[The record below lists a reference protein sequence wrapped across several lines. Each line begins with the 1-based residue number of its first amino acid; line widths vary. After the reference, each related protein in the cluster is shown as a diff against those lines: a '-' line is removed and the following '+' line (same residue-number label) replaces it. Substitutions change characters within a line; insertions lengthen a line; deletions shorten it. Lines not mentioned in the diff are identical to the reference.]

1 MSLLDKM
8 KSAAQDA
15 ATAAKKGA
23 AQVKDKAGDTM
34 LRRKAD
40 EAAKQIGYL
49 VYKERTGGESVG
61 AEVDRLIGEIAS
73 FEAQIAAGPATD
85 DGGASA
91 TPEPEAPAP
100 ASEPPPTASEPAA
113 GDFKLE

>member
-49 VYKERTGGESVG
+49 VYKERTAGESAG
-61 AEVDRLIGEIAS
+61 GEVDRLVGEIAS
-73 FEAQIAAGPATD
+73 FEAQIAEGPAT
-85 DGGASA
+85 AESETTTA
-91 TPEPEAPAP
+91 VTPAAEPEAPA
-100 ASEPPPTASEPAA
+100 PTASEPAA

>member
-1 MSLLDKM
+1 MPAARHRPRGRPDRSVACSEGARTNIGRGEGRSQMSLLDKM

-49 VYKERTGGESVG
+49 VYKERTAGESAG
-61 AEVDRLIGEIAS
+61 GEVDRLVG
-73 FEAQIAAGPATD
+73 
-85 DGGASA
+85 
-91 TPEPEAPAP
+91 
-100 ASEPPPTASEPAA
+100 
-113 GDFKLE
+113 